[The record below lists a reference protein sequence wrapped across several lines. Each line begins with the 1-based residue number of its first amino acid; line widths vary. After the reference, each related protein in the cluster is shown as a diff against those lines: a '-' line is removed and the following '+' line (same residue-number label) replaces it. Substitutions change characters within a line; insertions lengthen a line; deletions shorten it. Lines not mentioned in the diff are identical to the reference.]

1 MARLVA
7 RTLAGVSCTLCALFT
22 TAAAV
27 PNAAFPFNSQVPT
40 VARVGQQYSFQISD
54 STFEPES
61 STYVYSISQQ
71 PAWLTIDSAT
81 RTLQGTP
88 GTSDA
93 GPETFV
99 LTAADGSGAAQMSC
113 TLVVSADPA
122 PRLVGDI
129 SEQLSETAN
138 LSSSMPP
145 VVTLLPS
152 TPFKFD
158 FEQESFIDIVQRQLY
173 YYATLADHTPLPS
186 WLKFDAEKLTFSGNA
201 PDLSAFPQSWVINLI
216 ASDVPGFSG
225 STASFTIAVGTQQ
238 LVFVPEEQEL
248 NITAG
253 KDVNITTL
261 QSELFRNNVNLSP
274 RSLRSAIADTPSWL
288 AFDSST
294 LAITGEAPEDFETGN
309 ITVTVTDELG
319 NTAMAVINL
328 IAGKSS
334 FFNGQIGTLLAQAG
348 KRFSYHLD
356 DSLFNEQDLD
366 ISVELPTA
374 ATWLRFDDENR
385 ELTGMVPSSAQ
396 AATLRATITARSGA
410 NDEGQS
416 QVFTIDVEAATR
428 SSTTSAVISPTNTHH
443 ATPAA
448 AAVDQEKPPTLTS
461 GGIAAIV
468 LGSIVGASL
477 LLLLLLWCCR
487 RKRRQDSYVQNSPRS
502 KTISKPLAPPQ
513 GEDIVPATMTDLD
526 LEKASELARVDSHAP
541 VPPPKSVEPPPQ
553 IHIHGIPE
561 TRSSYF
567 KRFSRVSHASSL
579 GDGEDAIRRDENIP
593 EWGANSTALHMPH
606 DSFSVPTE
614 MARRSTHLSDTS
626 PSKRAQI
633 MHKVRAHRRNRSSV
647 SFKRLSL
654 GLGIT
659 GAGAAAGAGAGVARH
674 SSRNGRLRHRK
685 ARSSL
690 GVLTPTREASS
701 AGSFRTIR
709 TSILSATPSDFPEPG
724 PSRQSYSAS
733 APVLSNN
740 GASVELDPKRKSIRM
755 VAPSNSIHASE
766 RERPLVDKR
775 TSFLAKRRGSG
786 HMQSILFSRGT
797 RSASTSLRRNDSQS
811 VEASVAGSVRRA
823 NRGTSGLGS
832 RSALPSQNTLTKYS
846 ESSSIEPRGH
856 LDSPHRDSR
865 RFSQRLKNV
874 FVPGFPRAIT
884 QSTLGNDEDG
894 VHPVSG
900 RQTPAE
906 RKSYAELEDEQW
918 IAELTKPRHERD
930 WVRPGESS
938 PLTAP
943 APPPSLAATAQNSRA
958 GTPSATSGAS
968 PSRSERWRE
977 AQQKSARERSAS
989 PLSQSHDLNSS
1000 PSVIRKHRQPDS
1012 GKKNRMSAPMSLV
1025 SADSM
1030 HKGRPRISYLD
1041 NTSNMPTGST
1051 HEHDFATMAGSE
1063 RDDANW
1069 VTDVESSLSSSED
1082 EIRGTGLVIPPLGG
1096 SARKDG
1102 TGRSDWTGTAFI

>member
-1 MARLVA
+1 MARLAA

-40 VARVGQQYSFQISD
+40 VARVGQRYSFQISD
-54 STFEPES
+54 SAFAPES

-113 TLVVSADPA
+113 TLVVSVDPA

-253 KDVNITTL
+253 KAVNITTL
-261 QSELFRNNVNLSP
+261 QSELFRNNANLSP
-274 RSLRSAIADTPSWL
+274 GNLRSAVADAPSWL

-294 LAITGEAPEDFETGN
+294 LVITGKAPEDFETGN
-309 ITVTVTDELG
+309 ITITVTDELG
-319 NTAMAVINL
+319 NTAMSVINL
-328 IAGKSS
+328 IAGNSS

-356 DSLFNEQDLD
+356 DSLFNEQDLV

-374 ATWLRFDDENR
+374 ATWLKFDDENR

-396 AATLRATITARSGA
+396 AATLRATITARSDG

-428 SSTTSAVISPTNTHH
+428 SSTTSAVISPTKTSY
-443 ATPAA
+443 ATPA

-487 RKRRQDSYVQNSPRS
+487 RKRQQDSYVQKSPRS
-502 KTISKPLAPPQ
+502 KTISKPLQPPQ
-513 GEDIVPATMTDLD
+513 GENIVPSTMTDLD

-541 VPPPKSVEPPPQ
+541 VPAPKIVEPPPQ
-553 IHIHGIPE
+553 IHILGIPE

-593 EWGANSTALHMPH
+593 EWGANSAALHMPH

-659 GAGAAAGAGAGVARH
+659 GASAAAGAGVARH

-733 APVLSNN
+733 APALSNIT
-740 GASVELDPKRKSIRM
+740 ASVELDPKRKSIRM

-811 VEASVAGSVRRA
+811 VEASLAGSVRRA
-823 NRGTSGLGS
+823 RRGTSGLGS

-884 QSTLGNDEDG
+884 QSTLANDEDG
-894 VHPVSG
+894 MHPISG

-906 RKSYAELEDEQW
+906 RKSYTDLEDEQW

-989 PLSQSHDLNSS
+989 TLSQTHDLNSS
-1000 PSVIRKHRQPDS
+1000 PSVIRKHRLPDS

-1041 NTSNMPTGST
+1041 TTSKMPTGSAR
-1051 HEHDFATMAGSE
+1051 EHDFATMAGSE
-1063 RDDANW
+1063 RVDANW
-1069 VTDVESSLSSSED
+1069 VTDAESSLSSSED